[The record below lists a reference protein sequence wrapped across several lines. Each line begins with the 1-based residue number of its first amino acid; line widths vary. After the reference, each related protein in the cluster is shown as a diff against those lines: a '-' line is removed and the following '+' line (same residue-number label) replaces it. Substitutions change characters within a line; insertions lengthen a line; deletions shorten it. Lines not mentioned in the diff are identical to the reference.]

1 MIVLLTVTGF
11 TSCNLFQSTVDH
23 LFDGGFKLAPEIPVN
38 AIDFEITGIGT
49 EMRGYDN
56 FPSITLFV
64 TAYTPDGELITGMQ
78 EADFFDVIDDNGEA
92 RPITVTPR
100 GATTTSNRMAD
111 IVFVIDTTGSMGDYL
126 NTMTEKAQDFAD
138 AIADSDIDYR
148 LGFVTFGDDI
158 RKGDGERLAP
168 TDDVNDFKAAVDAL
182 VAYGGADGPENQI
195 DAIDYAR
202 ASVEGSNP
210 AGSFQQDMDFVY
222 REEALKVFILITD
235 IDYHTPGESY
245 SNVYD
250 YYSEGVINSVADEI
264 EKLNNDGVIC
274 YVSAPDEY
282 GYLYESLAEETGG
295 RLFDDED
302 FSGVIDAIGEDITTR
317 GDYMITFMT
326 NDFAPG
332 KLHKIRIAIHTSL
345 GGAQDI
351 GFYTS
356 PSIVDYH
363 RAMEIYERGLE

>member
-38 AIDFEITGIGT
+38 KIDFEITGIGT
-49 EMRGYDN
+49 EMRGYDS
-56 FPSITLFV
+56 FPSITLSV

-100 GATTTSNRMAD
+100 GATTSNRMAD
-111 IVFVIDTTGSMGDYL
+111 IVFVIDTTESMEDFL
-126 NTMTEKAQDFAD
+126 DSMETMVVPFVLSVLMSGT
-138 AIADSDIDYR
+138 DYR

-158 RKGDGERLAP
+158 RKGARERLAP
-168 TDDVNDFKAAVDAL
+168 TTCLDMFIGAVENL
-182 VAYGGADGPENQI
+182 VAYDDEDDDPENQI

-210 AGSFQQDMDFVY
+210 AGSFQKDMGFVY

-235 IDYHTPGESY
+235 ADYHTPGELV

-250 YYSEGVINSVADEI
+250 HYPEGVMNSVEDEI

-274 YVSAPDEY
+274 YVVAPDEY

-295 RLFDDED
+295 MLFDEEVGYDE
-302 FSGVIDAIGEDITTR
+302 IDTIIEDITTR

-332 KLHKIRIAIHTSL
+332 KLHKIRIALHTSF
-345 GGAQDI
+345 GDAQDI
-351 GFYTS
+351 EYYTS
-356 PSIVDYH
+356 PPIVNYH